1 MFWSRSTG
9 GMAALSALLPLVLG
23 SCVEDSVS
31 LRITCSLVPDADC
44 TFDTGGSCY
53 LGGALNLADGAVTSY
68 YSVLR
73 VTNGLKPR
81 AGDIPPQSEPNGVTI
96 NQVEVEI
103 TDSAGNKPSF
113 PSGLPNPF
121 TVQATGYADPGE
133 SAPVG
138 AELLPTAYVG
148 ALRQLYSAGKL
159 TSVRLSVI
167 ARGKTDGRHT
177 VASAGWPWNI
187 QLVRVSLDPA
197 DQRCQPVEDTV
208 CALGQD
214 QWAGAC
220 DPALTE
226 N

>member
-1 MFWSRSTG
+1 MFWSRSSG

-44 TFDTGGSCY
+44 TYDTGGSCY
-53 LGGALNLADGAVTSY
+53 LGGTINVAQGAVTSY
-68 YSVLR
+68 YAVLR
-73 VTNGLKPR
+73 VTNGLKSR

-96 NQVEVEI
+96 KQLEIEV
-103 TDSAGNKPSF
+103 TDSAGNKPDF
-113 PSGLPNPF
+113 PSSLPNPF

-138 AELLPTAYVG
+138 AELLPAAYIG
-148 ALRQLYSAGKL
+148 ALKKLYSTGKL

-167 ARGKTDGRHT
+167 ARGKTDGSHS
-177 VASAGWPWNI
+177 VESAGWPWNVQI
-187 QLVRVSLDPA
+187 VSIDPA
-197 DQRCQPVEDTV
+197 GDRCQTVEDTV

-214 QWAGAC
+214 QWAAAC

-226 N
+226 KK